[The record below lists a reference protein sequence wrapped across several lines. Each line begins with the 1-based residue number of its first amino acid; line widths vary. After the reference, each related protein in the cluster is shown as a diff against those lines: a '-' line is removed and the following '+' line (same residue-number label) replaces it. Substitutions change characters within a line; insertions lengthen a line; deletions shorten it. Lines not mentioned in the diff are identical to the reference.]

1 MDNLLTS
8 FKRRVMKR
16 DLLLTCLVF
25 VRSLE
30 MFVEEKLQWPTTVTA
45 ILKSSRLNQKAFGF
59 CRELFGFV
67 VKKTLCDLPTCW
79 CVNYVSWSLKREKEV
94 KNDSLKR
101 FFVRPNENWYFLNK
115 KNKIK
120 KEILSDP
127 DVTWTRSLLIWS
139 QTRYHCAT
147 ESHAESAGEIYIFKL
162 IKMIQYLYGLSIFH
176 YQLTFDPVMGNLF
189 SFVLTR
195 NIRGKSVFC
204 DYLKLLSTTTSCRW
218 TRIEIWI
225 NFPFTKENKNVRE
238 MQRN

>member
-25 VRSLE
+25 VRFLE
-30 MFVEEKLQWPTTVTA
+30 IFVEEKLQWPTTVTA

-115 KNKIK
+115 KIK
-120 KEILSDP
+120 YKRNHQWPRRDLNTQPSD
-127 DVTWTRSLLIWS
+127 L
-139 QTRYHCAT
+139 
-147 ESHAESAGEIYIFKL
+147 ESDALPLRHGVPRENWRWNLYI
-162 IKMIQYLYGLSIFH
+162 
-176 YQLTFDPVMGNLF
+176 
-189 SFVLTR
+189 
-195 NIRGKSVFC
+195 
-204 DYLKLLSTTTSCRW
+204 
-218 TRIEIWI
+218 
-225 NFPFTKENKNVRE
+225 
-238 MQRN
+238 